1 MSRASDKAKDGADD
15 KAESVGSLAS
25 DEDDDIDE
33 EDEDEGVEDHER
45 EETPDLYRNSALG
58 MLVPPPTHLI
68 RSLTCLS
75 KKQVWRGKIRWADY
89 KRCH

>member
-25 DEDDDIDE
+25 DEDDEIDE
-33 EDEDEGVEDHER
+33 DDEDEEVEDRGR

-58 MLVPPPTHLI
+58 MLVDPSYSFDQI
-68 RSLTCLS
+68 AYFSS
-75 KKQVWRGKIRWADY
+75 NIQVRRGKL
-89 KRCH
+89 C